1 MYFELYKHYAKGHLL
16 EPGALNDQP
25 AWYVDAM
32 SAVESELKQLES
44 DLMKRSKSDA
54 SQQ

>member
-16 EPGALNDQP
+16 EMGALNDQP

-32 SAVESELKQLES
+32 STVESELKLYEAEIAKQA
-44 DLMKRSKSDA
+44 KADA
-54 SQQ
+54 DTR